1 MNFFGLLDVRVNP
14 YALSPKGL
22 LGEPP
27 YITYG
32 DSVMQEFTKTNL
44 IQLTLFSLSFVMMSG
59 LGSQAS
65 IMLLTTWRIKIGA
78 RDGAF
83 LFLLS

>member
-32 DSVMQEFTKTNL
+32 YSIMQEFTKTNL
-44 IQLTLFSLSFVMMSG
+44 I
-59 LGSQAS
+59 
-65 IMLLTTWRIKIGA
+65 
-78 RDGAF
+78 
-83 LFLLS
+83 